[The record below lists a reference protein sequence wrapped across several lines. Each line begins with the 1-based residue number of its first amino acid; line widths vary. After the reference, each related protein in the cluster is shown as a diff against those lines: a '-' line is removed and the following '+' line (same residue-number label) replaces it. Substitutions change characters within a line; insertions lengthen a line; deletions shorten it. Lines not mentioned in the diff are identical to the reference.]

1 MHPGTSFPVGK
12 VEFINLFPLSFSKFL
27 LATGNEPIVKIIDQ
41 LNFNLLKAFSTKL
54 TELLNRVAYR
64 DRTAFKLYAF
74 DTGLLCRMSQLDPK
88 SILQG
93 NSLFM
98 EFKEA
103 LTEQFVLQQ
112 LKTSMSQEPFYWK
125 ADNSS
130 GEIDFIIQING
141 AVLPLEVK
149 ASENLQA
156 KSLKSYCNRYSPER
170 AYRTSLADYRE
181 EDWLTNIPLYAIHSF
196 KKIVEQNKY

>member
-1 MHPGTSFPVGK
+1 
-12 VEFINLFPLSFSKFL
+12 
-27 LATGNEPIVKIIDQ
+27 
-41 LNFNLLKAFSTKL
+41 
-54 TELLNRVAYR
+54 
-64 DRTAFKLYAF
+64 
-74 DTGLLCRMSQLDPK
+74 
-88 SILQG
+88 
-93 NSLFM
+93 M
-98 EFKEA
+98 EFKGA

-112 LKTSMSQEPFYWK
+112 LKASMSQEPFYWS

-156 KSLKSYCNRYSPER
+156 KSLKSYCKRYSPER

-196 KKIVEQNKY
+196 KKIVKKNKY